1 MKISH
6 TRWVHAHRRLAWLLF
21 PAIAMAAMVTA
32 QQVADAVRN
41 SPAASSFLR
50 THAAEIG
57 VLAIKVESGGDTTAY
72 NGSCC
77 YGVLQL
83 NTTNIIAS
91 GYTVDRYRN
100 ATLQEQVDAWSRIQ
114 SRALDDPVIRQLQ
127 AMSSFDGQPVD
138 APLLIACVQLGQG
151 NCRTMVRAGNCAGF
165 RDLNGKTIC
174 DMASTMRA
182 AVGGGTPPGSPGGP
196 SGGVARGG
204 GPYAAGSFGT
214 GAAPDT
220 AFEGASGM
228 QMSEAADSIKLIA
241 GALLLLWL
249 TWASRATWLRFVRGG
264 TVVQDMSTTIIR
276 AAGVALVSLLLLS

>member
-1 MKISH
+1 MKISR
-6 TRWVHAHRRLAWLLF
+6 TRWLHGHWRLAWLFL
-21 PAIAMAAMVTA
+21 PAIAMAAIVTA

-138 APLLIACVQLGQG
+138 VPLLIACVQLGQG
-151 NCRTMVRAGNCAGF
+151 NCRTMVRAGTCTGF
-165 RDLNGKTIC
+165 RDRNGKTIC
-174 DMASTMRA
+174 DMASAMRA
-182 AVGGGTPPGSPGGP
+182 AIGGSTPPGSPGGP
-196 SGGVARGG
+196 PGGVARGG
-204 GPYAAGSFGT
+204 GPYVPGSSGAGV
-214 GAAPDT
+214 APNT

-228 QMSEAADSIKLIA
+228 QMSEAADSIRLIA

-249 TWASRATWLRFVRGG
+249 TWASRATWMRFVRGG